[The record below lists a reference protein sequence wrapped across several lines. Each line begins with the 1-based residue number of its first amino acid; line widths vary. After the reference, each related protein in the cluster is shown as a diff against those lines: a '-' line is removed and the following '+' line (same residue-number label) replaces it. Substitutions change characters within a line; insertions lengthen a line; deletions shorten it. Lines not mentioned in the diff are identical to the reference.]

1 MAPQERCVCR
11 GCQDPGLRR
20 GGWCREAPDT
30 PAQAWAPSRAE
41 AGRTRGGGGLGLPR
55 VSLAGLQDLGLGD
68 PPAGCWLQ
76 GHQSGDLDP
85 SWSASQGDEES
96 WDVCGGARLECRC
109 RVEISSSWK
118 QTTHGQGQA
127 AGRPRGRQ
135 GGALRASSAQG
146 PWVSGQLTE
155 VEPGSAS
162 AGALWKSA
170 YASLGP
176 SSSSSSYSVW

>member
-1 MAPQERCVCR
+1 MCAGDARTQGSTGGAGAERPQTHQLR
-11 GCQDPGLRR
+11 PGLL
-20 GGWCREAPDT
+20 
-30 PAQAWAPSRAE
+30 AE
-41 AGRTRGGGGLGLPR
+41 QKLGVLGEGGGLGLPR